1 MPCFI
6 VITNCN
12 GSTTF
17 ITISAHIPKFLLRC
31 GQKTAEKIKRQCVTR
46 RSALSLVHSDVR
58 TSCEL
63 HCQGSD
69 ISPIIMIRRAMLNSK
84 SREKHSSKHS
94 HFFHEKIKRRNVCTP
109 KHRDALESLHLWDS
123 SQLLIR
129 TAQYTEITALIA
141 ARIFIHIL

>member
-1 MPCFI
+1 MFHCHNKLQW
-6 VITNCN
+6 VHYLHHNQ
-12 GSTTF
+12 
-17 ITISAHIPKFLLRC
+17 SAHSEIPFTLRP
-31 GQKTAEKIKRQCVTR
+31 KNSRKIKRQCVTW

-109 KHRDALESLHLWDS
+109 KHRDALESLHPWDS